1 MVSDLVRNADSH
13 KGDKM
18 RIDESIQ
25 GSVGVLTIHGALMSG
40 PEVSSFHDHVRR
52 LILDGIPNVVVD
64 FSNVKWFGSAML
76 GVMSAA
82 LASAKKEGG
91 DIRLTGVTKKIESI
105 LMVTKL
111 ASVFRTIETVE
122 RAVASFE
129 TQPPETVEA

>member
-1 MVSDLVRNADSH
+1 M
-13 KGDKM
+13 K
-18 RIDESIQ
+18 IQESIH
-25 GSVGVLTIHGALMSG
+25 GKVGVLTVHGALMSG
-40 PEVSSFHDHVRR
+40 PEVSAFHDHVKR
-52 LILDGIPNVVVD
+52 LVLDGIPNIVVD

-76 GVMSAA
+76 GVLSAS
-82 LASAKKEGG
+82 LASARKENG

-129 TQPPETVEA
+129 TQPPETVEVLVEA